1 MAGIYGGYGH
11 ENGLTS
17 PTAEDP
23 ASVQP
28 PNIAQWVILLLK
40 HDYWL
45 YVVPFCFK
53 LAAIVEI
60 VE

>member
-11 ENGLTS
+11 ENGSTA

-23 ASVQP
+23 ASLQP

-40 HDYWL
+40 NDCRSF
-45 YVVPFCFK
+45 PF
-53 LAAIVEI
+53 
-60 VE
+60 

>member
-11 ENGLTS
+11 ENGSTA

-23 ASVQP
+23 ASLQP

-40 HDYWL
+40 MT
-45 YVVPFCFK
+45 VGPFLFK
-53 LAAIVEI
+53 PTAIV
-60 VE
+60 

>member
-1 MAGIYGGYGH
+1 MSIKKHRSIKTIMAGIYGGYGH

-40 HDYWL
+40 HDY
-45 YVVPFCFK
+45 
-53 LAAIVEI
+53 
-60 VE
+60 

>member
-23 ASVQP
+23 ASLQP

-40 HDYWL
+40 QDYWL
-45 YVVPFCFK
+45 YVVPFY
-53 LAAIVEI
+53 
-60 VE
+60 

>member
-11 ENGLTS
+11 ENGSTA

-23 ASVQP
+23 ASLQP

-40 HDYWL
+40 NDSRSF
-45 YVVPFCFK
+45 PF
-53 LAAIVEI
+53 
-60 VE
+60 

>member
-23 ASVQP
+23 ASLQP

-40 HDYWL
+40 MTKSF
-45 YVVPFCFK
+45 PF
-53 LAAIVEI
+53 
-60 VE
+60 

>member
-17 PTAEDP
+17 TTVEDP

-28 PNIAQWVILLLK
+28 PNNAQWVILLLK
-40 HDYWL
+40 MT
-45 YVVPFCFK
+45 VGPFLFK
-53 LAAIVEI
+53 PTAIV
-60 VE
+60 